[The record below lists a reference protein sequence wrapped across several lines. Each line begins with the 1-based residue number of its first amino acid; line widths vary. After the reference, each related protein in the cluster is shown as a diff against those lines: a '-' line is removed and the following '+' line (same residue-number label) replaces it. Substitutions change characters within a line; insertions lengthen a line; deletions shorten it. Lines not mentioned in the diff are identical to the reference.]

1 MFYVK
6 LMWYLRLLLTLF
18 WMLHGVNSI
27 LSTQTGNQCYVMLAF
42 V

>member
-18 WMLHGVNSI
+18 WTLHGVNSI
-27 LSTQTGNQCYVMLAF
+27 LSAQTGNQCYVMLAF